1 MDDSGFFSVQ
11 VISKALSVWGLD
23 LLPLSSSNPEAV
35 RAKNSAISA
44 NAYICNFRYNLAIT
58 FEQCSGHTHIYR
70 EHWFTIRRLGSQWFN
85 LNSLLE
91 GPELVSNTYLGEF
104 LAQLQHEG
112 YSIFLITGDV
122 SDSSNRRELYC

>member
-44 NAYICNFRYNLAIT
+44 NAYICNFRSDLART
-58 FEQCSGHTHIYR
+58 FKQ
-70 EHWFTIRRLGSQWFN
+70 
-85 LNSLLE
+85 
-91 GPELVSNTYLGEF
+91 
-104 LAQLQHEG
+104 
-112 YSIFLITGDV
+112 
-122 SDSSNRRELYC
+122 